1 MRIMFFWDDA
11 VSYPRRRKSSTTAV
25 TTQNSRKPGNM
36 NDVHISCKIMIMPEL
51 EYSKSL
57 LLLEIPAMS
66 RSVS

>member
-11 VSYPRRRKSSTTAV
+11 VSYPSRRKSSTTAV
-25 TTQNSRKPGNM
+25 TTQNSHKPGNM
-36 NDVHISCKIMIMPEL
+36 NDVHISGKMMIMPEL

-57 LLLEIPAMS
+57 SLLEISAMY